1 MGNDVVEICEIE
13 PPPQKKKNLSLYKL
27 ARVKD
32 DDFIII
38 ITDTKGFL
46 E

>member
-1 MGNDVVEICEIE
+1 MLLKYARLN
-13 PPPQKKKNLSLYKL
+13 PPPKKKKNLSLYKL

>member
-13 PPPQKKKNLSLYKL
+13 APKKGNLSLYKL

-32 DDFIII
+32 DDFNII